1 MITDERYIAERDR
14 RIALLNKLMED
25 TGVDALLLTSTA
37 QQAYQ
42 VATKYVSGY
51 QLTTRRDFAFMK
63 PGEMPRL
70 IVPTVGQQYHARRL
84 SWLPDENIYSGA
96 MVQICC
102 GWIRELGLAHPRIGM
117 YDYAELPIS
126 IDSAI
131 RDTGAE
137 IVDITKA
144 FTAAR
149 QLKSDF
155 EIDLIRQASRL
166 AVESFEHVVKIAEV
180 GMSERQLIGAGEGYL
195 RAHGAE
201 DTLIL
206 TRSQYPHSFIC
217 RPTDYRMEPDTA
229 FIYSAEVAG
238 PFGYWTQVLR
248 PVFFSK
254 GCQKEVRRILAIIK
268 EAELAGAEAM
278 NIGNTVADVARAIE
292 KVVAENQC
300 KTGIWSGH
308 GMGHDLGD
316 GVDIGN
322 MNEMEIVPNLILTLH
337 PSVLSDSDGFLFG
350 NTWRATPDGAELL
363 TPQYRDVCE
372 LEELKELVRFK

>member
-1 MITDERYIAERDR
+1 MISDVKYLAERDR
-14 RIALLNKLMED
+14 RIALLNKLIVD
-25 TGVDALLLTSTA
+25 TKVDALLLTSTS

-42 VATKYVSGY
+42 VATKYVTGY
-51 QLTTRRDFAFMK
+51 QLTTRRDFVFMK

-84 SWLPDENIYSGA
+84 SWLPDENIYSGPMLE
-96 MVQICC
+96 MVC
-102 GWIRELGLAHPRIGM
+102 GWLKELGLAHPKIGV
-117 YDYAELPIS
+117 YDYAELPVS
-126 IDSAI
+126 IDAAI
-131 RDTGAE
+131 RSTGAE
-137 IVDITKA
+137 IVDITKPY
-144 FTAAR
+144 TVAR

-155 EIDLIRQASRL
+155 EIELIKQASRI

-201 DTLIL
+201 DTLVL
-206 TRSQYPHSFIC
+206 TRSQHPHSFIC
-217 RPTDYRMEPDTA
+217 RPTDYRMEPDTV

-248 PVFFSK
+248 PIFFSK
-254 GCQKEVRRILAIIK
+254 GCQSEVRRILGIIK
-268 EAELAGAEAM
+268 EAECAGAEAM
-278 NIGNTVADVARAIE
+278 KVGNTVADVARAIE
-292 KVVAENQC
+292 KVVADNHC

-322 MNEMEIVPNLILTLH
+322 MNEMEIVPNLVLTLH
-337 PSVLSDSDGFLFG
+337 PSVLSETDGFLYG
-350 NTWRATPDGAELL
+350 NTWRATPGGAELL
-363 TPQYRDVCE
+363 TPQYRDTCD
-372 LEELKELVRFK
+372 LDELKEQVRFH

>member
-1 MITDERYIAERDR
+1 MIQDPKYIAERDR
-14 RIALLNKLMED
+14 RIALLNKVMED
-25 TGVDALLLTSTA
+25 AKVEALVLTSTS
-37 QQAYQ
+37 QFAYQ

-63 PGEMPRL
+63 YGEMPHL
-70 IVPTVGQQYHARRL
+70 IVPTVGQQFHARRI
-84 SWLPDENIYSGA
+84 SWLPDENVHSGP
-96 MVQICC
+96 MVQMICQ
-102 GWIRELGLAHPRIGM
+102 WIKELGPNPRIGM
-117 YDYAELPIS
+117 YETAEVPVA
-126 IDSAI
+126 IDAAI
-131 RDTGAE
+131 RATGAQ
-137 IVDITKA
+137 IVDITKL

-155 EIDLIRQASRL
+155 EIDLIKQASLL
-166 AVESFEHVVKIAEV
+166 AVKSFEHVVKIAEV

-217 RPTDYRMEPDTA
+217 RPTDYCMEPDTS
-229 FIYSAEVAG
+229 FVYSAEVAG

-248 PVFFSK
+248 PIFFSK
-254 GCQKEVRRILAIIK
+254 DCQPEVRRILAIIK
-268 EAELAGAEAM
+268 EAEAAGAEAM
-278 NIGNTVADVARAIE
+278 KIGNTVADVAKAIE
-292 KVVAENQC
+292 KVVAQNNC

-322 MNEMEIVPNLILTLH
+322 MNEMEIVPNMILTLH
-337 PSVLSDSDGFLFG
+337 PSVLSDKDGFLFG
-350 NTWRATPDGAELL
+350 NTWRATPQGAELL
-363 TPQYRDVCE
+363 TPQYYDVHDIG
-372 LEELKELVRFK
+372 ELKELVRFH